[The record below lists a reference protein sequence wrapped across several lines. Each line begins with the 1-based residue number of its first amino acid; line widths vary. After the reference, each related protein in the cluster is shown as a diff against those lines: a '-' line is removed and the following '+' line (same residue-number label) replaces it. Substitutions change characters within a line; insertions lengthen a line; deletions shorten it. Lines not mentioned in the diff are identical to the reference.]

1 LQTAGATTQTQ
12 CSLGGEQ
19 EELSESE
26 QTTLQ
31 QKESETPPTYTQNS
45 TKKRKHDFETSLID
59 FMNAPI
65 PSQIVPAVSEINPDR
80 SFFESILPSISN
92 FTEDQKLEFRCEVL
106 RIIQQMRNPPA
117 TQNYEYSPNVP
128 YYKPTHIS
136 GPLYPSP
143 HHSNY
148 LNRHQF
154 PINSQTRLTTSLT
167 QPQSPTMH
175 FNTIS
180 PSASSSTT
188 MDNQA
193 YSEEDSIDIFRDGPC

>member
-1 LQTAGATTQTQ
+1 
-12 CSLGGEQ
+12 
-19 EELSESE
+19 
-26 QTTLQ
+26 
-31 QKESETPPTYTQNS
+31 
-45 TKKRKHDFETSLID
+45 
-59 FMNAPI
+59 MNAPI
-65 PSQIVPAVSEINPDR
+65 PSQIVPDR

-106 RIIQQMRNPPA
+106 KIIQQMRNPPA

-128 YYKPTHIS
+128 YYKPTHVS

-148 LNRHQF
+148 LIRHQF
-154 PINSQTRLTTSLT
+154 PIHSQTRLTTSLP

-180 PSASSSTT
+180 PSPSSSTT